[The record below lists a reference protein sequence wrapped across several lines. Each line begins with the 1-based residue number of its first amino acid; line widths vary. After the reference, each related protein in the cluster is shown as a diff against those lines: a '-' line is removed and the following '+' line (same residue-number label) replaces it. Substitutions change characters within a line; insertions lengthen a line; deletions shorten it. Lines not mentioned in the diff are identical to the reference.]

1 MSKNGYNR
9 GPLCNTPEKR
19 VSYHIKAGGE
29 QEVVFDPQDPGVLV
43 ALKTLGTL
51 QDKGD
56 KTK

>member
-1 MSKNGYNR
+1 M
-9 GPLCNTPEKR
+9 GPLCNTPDKR

-29 QEVVFDPQDPGVLV
+29 QKVVFDPQDPGVLV

-51 QDKGD
+51 QDKGG